1 MKIKKET
8 ISSTK
13 FNKLK
18 PLFWD
23 YEIESVKKHLDSV
36 FVISR
41 ILELADP
48 DQFEIYRN
56 AVSDEKIKE
65 FIKSEKAKKLLSKK
79 SLNFWQIY
87 YGIKKT

>member
-1 MKIKKET
+1 MKTKKELLT
-8 ISSTK
+8 PTK

-23 YEIESVKKHLDSV
+23 YDSESVKRHLDSA

-41 ILELADP
+41 ILELGDP
-48 DQFEIYRN
+48 DQFEVYRN

-65 FIKSEKAKKLLSKK
+65 FIKSEKARRLLSKR

>member
-1 MKIKKET
+1 MKIKKKT
-8 ISSTK
+8 VPSTK

-23 YEIESVKKHLDSV
+23 YEIESVKTHLDSV

-41 ILELADP
+41 VLELGNP
-48 DQFEIYRN
+48 EQFEIFRSTI
-56 AVSDEKIKE
+56 SDKKIKD
-65 FIKSEKAKKLLSKK
+65 FLKSKKAEQLLSKK

>member
-1 MKIKKET
+1 MKAKKET
-8 ISSTK
+8 VTRTK

-18 PLFWD
+18 NLFWD

-36 FVISR
+36 FVIAR
-41 ILELADP
+41 VLELGNP
-48 DQFEIYRN
+48 EQFEIFRSTI
-56 AVSDEKIKE
+56 SDEKIKD
-65 FIKSEKAKKLLSKK
+65 FLKSEKAERLLSKK